1 MFGQQPIPNLQERY
15 KISCN
20 CLLKIKV
27 YLVCVRFIIM
37 GNALLPSI
45 VTIFVIGTAFKMPT
59 RTFSISQDG
68 QGIYHLKGELSI
80 HELDKLKAFLEE
92 SLKDTKE
99 VPISLAKVRF
109 IDTAALQLLIAF
121 KRRLEPEVKLR
132 IFDISAEVKDILSL
146 CGLKAALV

>member
-1 MFGQQPIPNLQERY
+1 
-15 KISCN
+15 
-20 CLLKIKV
+20 
-27 YLVCVRFIIM
+27 
-37 GNALLPSI
+37 
-45 VTIFVIGTAFKMPT
+45 MPA

-68 QGIYHLKGELSI
+68 QGVYHLEGELSI
-80 HELDKLKAFLEE
+80 HELDELKAFLEE
-92 SLKDTKE
+92 SLKDAQE

-132 IFDISAEVKDILSL
+132 ISAVSAEVEDILSL